1 MQKTNNDVKKRQ
13 ETGEKKRVRRDKLQK
28 GKEEYEVENENRED
42 GKRTRE
48 EISRGSSL
56 LHTAVRGQKLQ
67 RILGMWLATVRR
79 EPYKKGEGKGK
90 MYIGERKRKQ
100 QYEIQRKKNESK

>member
-1 MQKTNNDVKKRQ
+1 MECKKIEFKKRQ
-13 ETGEKKRVRRDKLQK
+13 KTGRKKKIRARRDKLKK
-28 GKEEYEVENENRED
+28 GKEENEVENEKRED

-79 EPYKKGEGKGK
+79 EL
-90 MYIGERKRKQ
+90 
-100 QYEIQRKKNESK
+100 

>member
-1 MQKTNNDVKKRQ
+1 MKKYERKKRIVSSRKDRKQ
-13 ETGEKKRVRRDKLQK
+13 KIRVRRDKLQK
-28 GKEEYEVENENRED
+28 GKEENEVENENRG

-56 LHTAVRGQKLQ
+56 LHTVIRGQKLQ

-79 EPYKKGEGKGK
+79 EP
-90 MYIGERKRKQ
+90 
-100 QYEIQRKKNESK
+100 

>member
-1 MQKTNNDVKKRQ
+1 MQKNNSDFTKRQ
-13 ETGEKKRVRRDKLQK
+13 ETEKRKNDEKRDKLQK
-28 GKEEYEVENENRED
+28 GKEENVGESEKRKD
-42 GKRTRE
+42 GKSTRE

-79 EPYKKGEGKGK
+79 
-90 MYIGERKRKQ
+90 
-100 QYEIQRKKNESK
+100 